1 MEKGGGKMVFTLLGI
16 QSVNFI
22 NNAGDRIEGVNL
34 FCAYEDENVSGYRT
48 EKFFIKP
55 EIKLPE
61 LKLKDSIKLNFN
73 MKGKVESV
81 TKA

>member
-1 MEKGGGKMVFTLLGI
+1 MVFTLLGI
-16 QSVNFI
+16 QSVDFT
-22 NNAGDRIEGVNL
+22 NNAGERIKGINI
-34 FCAYEDENVSGYRT
+34 FCAYEDENVNGYRT
-48 EKFFIKP
+48 DKFFIKP

-61 LKLKDSIKLNFN
+61 LKLKDQICLNFN